1 MKNLEESIYNKLVEK
16 PNPLENHQYIQRVL
30 GISLPL
36 NESGAA
42 FISENMRE
50 EILEEHILYENFL
63 RNLAN
68 QIKTGAREVK
78 QLFQAFYSMVADK
91 TGDKIEV
98 FTKYLSRLIKQLRKK
113 LEGVLN
119 KFAGDTLLEE
129 KIKEKIQILA
139 DMYDEAKGWK
149 RVMLGSTVY
158 LVITYLVDKVEDA
171 IGNIKSGGNL
181 KDELIDRIVNSDFAQ
196 SILKT
201 LGNPEAWLGW
211 IGPVVGGTKFVAK
224 VLNPITSRVSH
235 DPESLVNEEKK
246 PNPKDHTTL
255 SIEDM
260 EDAVRKAQ
268 SAKKVADEKKLRKN
282 IPGDE
287 YRKLPTVSDKFQII
301 VPMSTRASCL
311 YGAGTKWC
319 TAASEDNQFNRYYN
333 RWGMTLYYVLP
344 KKVDVDWDVV
354 DAEKEDFHNQLDDL
368 FEGKVQD
375 LKKKYP
381 EWNIGAFK
389 DPSGKNKY
397 LDWMVKTAV
406 QLVKDGEVFGT
417 REEKQTYAVGR
428 INNTIDYYHKLLPY
442 IGREDKPEKKK
453 EKTAQE
459 RTRYDKLAIVMH
471 PEGYRS
477 KIYDAEDKDVHLKDV
492 ISYIMPTW
500 GIDAKEGLDVFT
512 KVEDVIDADM
522 KENPNPVRDR
532 MNKIKKEVES
542 LSDDL
547 DSTYHDKLK
556 PDFFDNPENASSSP
570 VAYGRL
576 NNTRVEPGELV
587 IPFSANFY
595 FPIPDEIGGYEK
607 MTKDRTFRGN
617 DRGRLDSFKG
627 MLRQEM
633 NLWKPA
639 VEMDKVTLKSFRAAK
654 EKYSKELG
662 ESQANTIF
670 KERFPREADIEYVG
684 PVTKQR
690 FIFLDL
696 RASIKIRDTVGAI
709 PAEDIDNIMLNV
721 VGDIRNFMEDGIQK
735 VKEQAWEEFQF
746 MAKRWME
753 QNPRK
758 SPEEE
763 KIETEKSVDDIMK
776 HLDDP
781 MGGVR
786 IPHRGGRIKKITQEK
801 QTMSL
806 EEKILAK
813 LMGEELLLEVDYEQ
827 AQASLTGKPAQK
839 LVKSFNFDQG
849 KDPTDDMS
857 RLVTRIRNNVMTT
870 VPHDVLPGEVAN
882 DPSMDAIGKEKE
894 IEKRRALGIMWMLR
908 LLKKDKELTAQMLRQ
923 GDTTFTPVLRQ
934 LKQDMEKFFQH
945 NRHMKVKDLNQLQTA
960 DDLNKVVD
968 AAQKS
973 IDAENDKKMGADA
986 GRGTE
991 FFAGGFKT
999 DDEGNIMRDE
1009 EGIPLFRFSKDGWVI
1024 AAAHNKGAACLL
1036 GKKTNWCTAAP
1047 GLNYF
1052 KTYYNGEDDPI
1063 FFIHTPGAG
1072 EGYDGDRFQFAFG
1085 CDDCP
1090 QFMDV
1095 EDTPVR
1101 GNEFEELHNKLKD
1114 VLRDNGFEDRFEVV
1128 FNYEH
1133 FDFYEAM
1140 EKLLKDERARIDNPQ
1155 VQITGE
1161 VEDDYDSTNLI
1172 GHFDVAFIY
1181 HFDPNKFTPVDDIY
1195 DTEAIQ
1201 SVFQDMTNMKVGGQ
1215 EDSYGDED
1223 ENVGYDAGHSSI
1235 KLDLSGWLSSWASSE
1250 ARGPDV
1256 MHEIDGF
1263 FSDVNYNIDGKYDE
1277 LKAKL
1282 QVALVEYG
1290 ALPLTEY
1297 DKLLSDEIAVW
1308 DGEHA
1313 NQDDEDEPGE
1323 YGDPSEKPEPK
1334 DKAERQEAF
1343 EEQFKN
1349 VLVAF
1354 DDDNGEINFQGL
1366 SFPAPADLANDKVSI
1381 IGDTPKYKQAVFRKG
1396 LSIMKQVI
1404 DRQPNLPGIKGGDD
1418 EVYLDMLQNVA
1429 NRNDIVGYMFTYKST
1444 CKLEIVMKLGTL
1456 TESEMD
1462 SIVEGMK
1469 VIDRNFKLF
1478 QISMRESLER
1488 YIEKNPSD
1496 VRREEDKPGAP
1507 APGVQQGEPIG
1518 ARIGTPVRAE
1528 SALGENIGT
1537 AAMLRKAK
1545 SGYEAAK
1552 ERFVAAEKSGDKKE
1566 ADEMFQVMM
1575 NKKNLYNQLM
1585 KAPSEGLAEIIADE
1599 VTKAMNEIEPY
1610 QKKAKKLQKKAMQL
1624 TIKGPNKHMPKGMK
1638 IAKAKPGKSA
1648 PPGG

>member
-1 MKNLEESIYNKLVEK
+1 MKNLEQLLYNKLTEK
-16 PNPLENHQYIQRVL
+16 
-30 GISLPL
+30 
-36 NESGAA
+36 
-42 FISENMRE
+42 
-50 EILEEHILYENFL
+50 
-63 RNLAN
+63 
-68 QIKTGAREVK
+68 
-78 QLFQAFYSMVADK
+78 
-91 TGDKIEV
+91 
-98 FTKYLSRLIKQLRKK
+98 
-113 LEGVLN
+113 
-119 KFAGDTLLEE
+119 
-129 KIKEKIQILA
+129 
-139 DMYDEAKGWK
+139 
-149 RVMLGSTVY
+149 
-158 LVITYLVDKVEDA
+158 
-171 IGNIKSGGNL
+171 
-181 KDELIDRIVNSDFAQ
+181 
-196 SILKT
+196 
-201 LGNPEAWLGW
+201 
-211 IGPVVGGTKFVAK
+211 
-224 VLNPITSRVSH
+224 
-235 DPESLVNEEKK
+235 EKK

-268 SAKKVADEKKLRKN
+268 SAKKVADDKKLRKN

-375 LKKKYP
+375 LQKKYP
-381 EWNIGAFK
+381 EWDISAFK

-406 QLVKDGEVFGT
+406 QLAKDDELLVT
-417 REEKQTYAVGR
+417 RKEKQKYAVGR
-428 INNTIDYYHKLLPY
+428 VNNTVDYYHKLLPY
-442 IGREDKPEKKK
+442 IGREEKPEKKK
-453 EKTAQE
+453 EKGQRQE
-459 RTRYDKLAIVMH
+459 RTRFDKVAIVMH

-477 KIYDAEDKDVHLKDV
+477 KMYDAQDKDIELKDL
-492 ISYIMPTW
+492 ISFIMPTW
-500 GIDAKEGLDVFT
+500 GIPAKEGLDVFGA
-512 KVEDVIDADM
+512 VEDAIVDDM
-522 KENPNPVRDR
+522 AENPNPVRDR

-547 DSTYHDKLK
+547 DSNYNDDIT
-556 PDFFDNPENASSSP
+556 PNFFNDPEKASSSP

-587 IPFSANFY
+587 IPFTANFY

-607 MTKDRTFRGN
+607 IAKDRTFRGN

-627 MLRQEM
+627 MLRDNME
-633 NLWKPA
+633 LWKPA
-639 VEMDKVTLKSFRAAK
+639 VEMEKAVTKSFSAAK

-662 ESQANTIF
+662 DSQANTIF
-670 KERFPREADIEYVG
+670 KKRLPKEADIEYVG

-696 RASIKIRDTVGAI
+696 RGSMWIRDTVGAI
-709 PAEDIDNIMLNV
+709 PAEDIDNVMLNV

-763 KIETEKSVDDIMK
+763 KAETEKSVEDIMA
-776 HLDDP
+776 HLP
-781 MGGVR
+781 EER
-786 IPHRGGRIKKITQEK
+786 

-1052 KTYYNGEDDPI
+1052 DTYYNGEDDPL
-1063 FFIHTPGAG
+1063 FFIHTPGSTVAG
-1072 EGYDGDRFQFAFG
+1072 EERDGDRFQFAFG

-1101 GNEFEELHNKLKD
+1101 GEEFERLHQKLKD
-1114 VLRDNGFEDRFEVV
+1114 VLRDNGYEDRFEVV

-1133 FDFYEAM
+1133 FDFHEAM
-1140 EKLLKDERARIDNPQ
+1140 DNMLRDERARIDNPQ

-1181 HFDPNKFTPVDDIY
+1181 HFDPNKFTPVDDLY

-1201 SVFQDMTNMKVGGQ
+1201 AIFQDMTNMKVGGQ
-1215 EDSYGDED
+1215 EDHYGNEND
-1223 ENVGYDAGHSSI
+1223 NVGYDAGHSTI

-1250 ARGPDV
+1250 AHGPDV

-1263 FSDVNYNIDGKYDE
+1263 FGDVNSYIDGKYDE

-1290 ALPLTEY
+1290 ALPLTKY

-1323 YGDPSEKPEPK
+1323 YGDPKDKPEPK
-1334 DKAERQEAF
+1334 DLADRQEVF

-1354 DDDNGEINFQGL
+1354 DDDNGEITFQGL
-1366 SFPAPADLANDKVSI
+1366 SFPPPADLANDKVSI
-1381 IGDTPKYKQAVFRKG
+1381 IGDTPRYKQAVLRKG

-1404 DRQPNLPGIKGGDD
+1404 DRQPSLPGMGESDD
-1418 EVYLDMLQNVA
+1418 EAYLDMLQNVA

-1444 CKLEIVMKLGTL
+1444 CKLEIVMKLGGL

-1462 SIVEGMK
+1462 SVVEGMK
-1469 VIDRNFKLF
+1469 VIDRNFRLF

-1496 VRREEDKPGAP
+1496 VRREEDKPDAP
-1507 APGVQQGEPIG
+1507 APGVQQGAPIG
-1518 ARIGTPVRAE
+1518 ARIGAPVRAE
-1528 SALGENIGT
+1528 GL
-1537 AAMLRKAK
+1537 
-1545 SGYEAAK
+1545 
-1552 ERFVAAEKSGDKKE
+1552 
-1566 ADEMFQVMM
+1566 
-1575 NKKNLYNQLM
+1575 
-1585 KAPSEGLAEIIADE
+1585 SEIVVDE
-1599 VTKAMNEIEPY
+1599 VMKAMNEIEPY
-1610 QKKAKKLQKKAMQL
+1610 QKIAKKQQKKAMQL